1 MTREE
6 LYKEAIT
13 DRGSAFINMDTYH
26 SIIRGNYKL
35 VKELKSKEIGLYKLR
50 GEYYEPANIENLL
63 EKGWKKGLKELN
75 LKKNE

>member
-1 MTREE
+1 MTKEE
-6 LYKEAIT
+6 LYQDALS

-35 VKELKSKEIGLYKLR
+35 VKELKTKEVGLYKLR
-50 GEYYEPANIENLL
+50 GEYYEPANIETLL

-75 LKKNE
+75 LKINE

>member
-1 MTREE
+1 MTEE
-6 LYKEAIT
+6 EVYQEALS

-35 VKELKSKEIGLYKLR
+35 IKELKTKNISLYKAR
-50 GEYYEPANIENLL
+50 GEYYEPADITILL
-63 EKGWKKGLKELN
+63 QKGWKKGLKELN